1 MGKAIL
7 VFEDTPDGHI
17 QMLTT
22 FEGGYDHNSQAHK
35 TAGVA
40 INHLDRLAAA
50 EGQKPQHFPTAG
62 MAERSKTQQAA
73 RNILELP
80 ASALR

>member
-1 MGKAIL
+1 MGRAIL
-7 VFEDTPDGHI
+7 VFEDTPDGQI

-22 FEGGYDHNSQAHK
+22 FEGGYDKTSQAHR
-35 TAGVA
+35 TAA
-40 INHLDRLAAA
+40 IAIQHLDGLAAA

-62 MAERSKTQQAA
+62 MAEPSKAKQVA